1 MKPSKKQMVTLHIV
15 IKETRRRLCTLF
27 LAETE
32 TLSKV
37 REEILRKHKQVIV
50 KNLHIKE
57 E

>member
-1 MKPSKKQMVTLHIV
+1 MVTLYIV
-15 IKETRRRLCTLF
+15 IKETKRRLCTLF

-50 KNLHIKE
+50 KNLFIKE